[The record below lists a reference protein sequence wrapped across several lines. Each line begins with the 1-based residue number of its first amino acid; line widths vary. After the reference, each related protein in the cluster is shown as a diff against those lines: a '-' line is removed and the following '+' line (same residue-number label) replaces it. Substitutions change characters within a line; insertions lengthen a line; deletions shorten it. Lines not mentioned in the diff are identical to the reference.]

1 VRRLG
6 QEGVLSRL
14 SWRLRPSET
23 IRVDSIRIRGSKYL
37 ALTRGGSQRLLALMR
52 INLEE
57 EEEET
62 KLDYSGAI
70 RLTIHQ
76 QRMKGLFEGLHKSG
90 VPFLYI
96 TMMTPMKTKEEG
108 GEEGAAFEF
117 DLVVGTWVDGKE
129 KSLEASFTELE
140 QRANVLAATL
150 SVAIPNSSVRRLN
163 RAGLSEFVNSLL
175 LPGEPS
181 LPQVGNASAVSSL
194 ETFEARNPMI
204 SRGGVSPEFYLPT
217 WSESGRGGILLG
229 NVRTRGG
236 QFHEFRLG
244 VEDLRQHVAILGMTG
259 AGKSTTAA
267 ALVGQIAELG
277 LPVMVMDWHN
287 EYGATLSRIGGRVL
301 SPTRDDFTLNP
312 LEGSGLVDPTEHI
325 EMVTDIFADIYRFT
339 HPQSFMF
346 RNALQKCL
354 GEAGEEEIPSLSS
367 LVKTIEAYP
376 LRSAYDNET
385 KVALLRRL
393 VPLTQGQAG
402 KALDGPGTF
411 TVDDLL
417 DKALCIE
424 LGDLRDTQTRTIF
437 MDVLLKMIYEHRISR
452 RGGLE
457 HVILVEEAR
466 NVVPARREEDPPA
479 VGERMV
485 SELRKF
491 GEAMIFVAQF
501 PTQVSSEVIKNS
513 GVRIVHKVAWMEDL
527 KLIGSSL
534 NLTRDQQS
542 YIAELKVGEAVVS
555 LSRIQR
561 PILVQVNAE
570 SVLAEERS
578 DINSAAES

>member
-1 VRRLG
+1 
-6 QEGVLSRL
+6 
-14 SWRLRPSET
+14 
-23 IRVDSIRIRGSKYL
+23 
-37 ALTRGGSQRLLALMR
+37 MR
-52 INLEE
+52 INLE

-70 RLTIHQ
+70 RTTIHQ
-76 QRMKGLFEGLHKSG
+76 QRMKGLFDGLHKSG
-90 VPFLYI
+90 LPFLYV
-96 TMMTPMKTKEEG
+96 TMMTPMKEEEG
-108 GEEGAAFEF
+108 EAPAFEF

-163 RAGLSEFVNSLL
+163 KAGLSEFVNSLL
-175 LPGEPS
+175 LPGEPK

-194 ETFEARNPMI
+194 ETFEGRSPMI
-204 SRGGVSPEFYLPT
+204 SRGGATPEFYLPNS
-217 WSESGRGGILLG
+217 SESGRGGLLLG

-267 ALVGQIAELG
+267 ALVGQIAKLG

-287 EYGATLSRIGGRVL
+287 EYGTILSKIGGRVL

-312 LEGSGLVDPTEHI
+312 LEGSGLVDRTEHI

-354 GEAGEEEIPSLSS
+354 GEASEQEIPTLSS

-393 VPLTQGQAG
+393 VRLTQGQAG
-402 KALDGPGTF
+402 TSLDGPGTF

-534 NLTRDQQS
+534 NLTPDQQS
-542 YIAELKVGEAVVS
+542 YIADLAVGEAVVS

-570 SVLAEERS
+570 PVLAEERS
-578 DINSAAES
+578 DISAGGES

>member
-1 VRRLG
+1 MRRLG

-204 SRGGVSPEFYLPT
+204 SRGGVSPEFYLPNS
-217 WSESGRGGILLG
+217 SESGRGGLLLG

-452 RGGLE
+452 RGGFE

-479 VGERMV
+479 VGERIV

>member
-1 VRRLG
+1 
-6 QEGVLSRL
+6 
-14 SWRLRPSET
+14 
-23 IRVDSIRIRGSKYL
+23 
-37 ALTRGGSQRLLALMR
+37 MR
-52 INLEE
+52 
-57 EEEET
+57 
-62 KLDYSGAI
+62 
-70 RLTIHQ
+70 
-76 QRMKGLFEGLHKSG
+76 
-90 VPFLYI
+90 
-96 TMMTPMKTKEEG
+96 
-108 GEEGAAFEF
+108 
-117 DLVVGTWVDGKE
+117 
-129 KSLEASFTELE
+129 
-140 QRANVLAATL
+140 
-150 SVAIPNSSVRRLN
+150 
-163 RAGLSEFVNSLL
+163 
-175 LPGEPS
+175 
-181 LPQVGNASAVSSL
+181 
-194 ETFEARNPMI
+194 
-204 SRGGVSPEFYLPT
+204 
-217 WSESGRGGILLG
+217 
-229 NVRTRGG
+229 
-236 QFHEFRLG
+236 
-244 VEDLRQHVAILGMTG
+244 
-259 AGKSTTAA
+259 
-267 ALVGQIAELG
+267 
-277 LPVMVMDWHN
+277 
-287 EYGATLSRIGGRVL
+287 
-301 SPTRDDFTLNP
+301 
-312 LEGSGLVDPTEHI
+312 
-325 EMVTDIFADIYRFT
+325 
-339 HPQSFMF
+339 
-346 RNALQKCL
+346 
-354 GEAGEEEIPSLSS
+354 
-367 LVKTIEAYP
+367 TIEAYP

-424 LGDLRDTQTRTIF
+424 LGDLRDTQTRAIF

-452 RGGLE
+452 RGALE

-534 NLTRDQQS
+534 NLTPDQQS
-542 YIAELKVGEAVVS
+542 YIADLAVGEAVVS

-578 DINSAAES
+578 DINAGGES